1 MNRKTLIVSLLIIAG
16 TLILMGTTYAYF
28 TAMAVSD
35 EQVVKSG
42 TLELTYHTGK
52 DIQAT
57 NIIPTEEEDAYV
69 HEFTVENTGTL
80 DAHYNISMS
89 EISLLKDNV
98 DVMSKNLSWSLYKT
112 NENYSSEELVIKTG
126 IELSPQ
132 EKDYYVLKVW
142 LQETGRPQDEDQGL
156 NLTMK
161 IQVDTLEKNE
171 SVAISLMRERNSSNS
186 DFYQYSENIT
196 KVIFQNK
203 MEPIET
209 ELSWDIS
216 KYQDK
221 NCMAYLVL
229 NEEETE
235 PTYTLYIQ
243 GNDKVYLDSG
253 GIVI

>member
-28 TAMAVSD
+28 TALAVSD

-69 HEFTVENTGTL
+69 HKFTVENTGTL

-98 DVMSKNLSWSLYKT
+98 DIMSKNLSWSLYKT
-112 NENYSSEELVIKTG
+112 NENYSSEELVKNGNFYLESGYIEGTKELVIKTG

-132 EKDYYVLKVW
+132 EKII
-142 LQETGRPQDEDQGL
+142 
-156 NLTMK
+156 M
-161 IQVDTLEKNE
+161 
-171 SVAISLMRERNSSNS
+171 
-186 DFYQYSENIT
+186 F
-196 KVIFQNK
+196 
-203 MEPIET
+203 
-209 ELSWDIS
+209 
-216 KYQDK
+216 
-221 NCMAYLVL
+221 
-229 NEEETE
+229 
-235 PTYTLYIQ
+235 
-243 GNDKVYLDSG
+243 
-253 GIVI
+253 